1 MTEFVPI
8 NLTALL
14 IGAALVAVCAFR
26 DFHLPYQPQQLR
38 YAVSR
43 RHYFLGAAVYIGAN
57 IITFLLAT
65 GIVQFVLVLMHRHT
79 GIFGIEGGEPQGIRQ
94 TSLVLSVLIIITF
107 PHLPGVRWP
116 FKALRG
122 FAHELALYP
131 KSIQLLTTILATAP
145 FEPGP
150 STREQLE
157 NGLERYSVPKGTL
170 MMMISHNAAQRLEEA
185 WSLRIC
191 FGEIAKLSMFLG
203 FLKARSAT
211 IEKLEVELQK
221 VLRRTAKALLTLSK
235 VERKQLRVVSQF
247 VAEDCETLVGG
258 YRTLLA
264 EAAMSCVPGPGGRE
278 KLIRSFGYVVSLPHS
293 LPYLPLIVAFGLD
306 FALLL
311 WPLIISPWV
320 SVSTPFPRINM
331 FSFALAHAICQ
342 TAAIAWAIYP
352 KVAWDFARPSR
363 KLPIMSYAV
372 FGAFSFLTG
381 ILVWTGLRLGIKP
394 IPGMPFAEHPVPFIL
409 MNSLSF
415 LLMTVVVSVLIDIRM
430 RTYSYDYRSNRWRD
444 AFILALAL
452 LVAAVLFQAVIYP
465 YMPIALRAA
474 WLSQIYLALTFL
486 LGLVLGFFVPS
497 VAAAYLQAGEI
508 IAEQVPSDADFLSQI
523 KRRKSINAP
532 GLQTQDGAAAPSS
545 SGR

>member
-1 MTEFVPI
+1 MTEFLPI
-8 NLTALL
+8 NFLALL
-14 IGAALVAVCAFR
+14 IGAALVAVWAFR
-26 DFHLPYQPQQLR
+26 DFHFPYQPQQLR

-57 IITFLLAT
+57 VITFLLAT
-65 GIVQFVLVLMHRHT
+65 GVVQIVLVLMHRYT
-79 GIFGIEGGEPQGIRQ
+79 GVFGIEEREPQGIRQ
-94 TSLVLSVLIIITF
+94 TSLVLSVLIIVTF
-107 PHLPGVRWP
+107 PYLPGVRWP
-116 FKALRG
+116 FEALRR

-131 KSIQLLTTILATAP
+131 KSIQLLTTILAAAP
-145 FEPGP
+145 FEPGL
-150 STREQLE
+150 STHEQLE

-170 MMMISHNAAQRLEEA
+170 KMIVSPSAVQRLEEA
-185 WSLRIC
+185 WSLRSC
-191 FGEIAKLSMFLG
+191 FGEIAKLAMFSG
-203 FLKARSAT
+203 FLQARAAT
-211 IEKLEVELQK
+211 MAKLEVELQR
-221 VLRRTAKALLTLSK
+221 VLRRTAKALLTLSN
-235 VERKQLRVVSQF
+235 VERKRRRVVSQF
-247 VAEDCETLVGG
+247 VAEDCEVLIGG

-293 LPYLPLIVAFGLD
+293 LPYLPLIVVFGLD

-320 SVSTPFPRINM
+320 SVNTPFPRINM

-342 TAAIAWAIYP
+342 TAAVAWAIYP

-372 FGAFSFLTG
+372 FGAFSFVTG

-409 MNSLSF
+409 MSSLSF
-415 LLMTVVVSVLIDIRM
+415 LLMTVFVSVLIDLRM

-452 LVAAVLFQAVIYP
+452 LGAAVLFQAVIYP
-465 YMPIALRAA
+465 YMPPILRAA
-474 WLSQIYLALTFL
+474 WLPQIYLGLTFL

-508 IAEQVPSDADFLSQI
+508 IAEQVPSDADFLTQI
-523 KRRKSINAP
+523 KRRRSINVP
-532 GLQTQDGAAAPSS
+532 ELETQDGAAAPS
-545 SGR
+545 